1 MAMCVP
7 CVWLVYGDVC
17 GVYQGWRLFRGKV
30 VVGRGH
36 ALVGCR
42 LVWVFVIAAVGAWF
56 NNKNKNLSYRHYQF
70 QVIE

>member
-36 ALVGCR
+36 ALVGCC
-42 LVWVFVIAAVGAWF
+42 LVWVVVIAAVGACVPLGGKQLYELF
-56 NNKNKNLSYRHYQF
+56 M
-70 QVIE
+70 